1 MKKIISALT
10 NGIIKENP
18 VLILLLGMCSTLAT
32 STGVIN
38 ALGMGLS
45 TAFVLIFSNMFISLL
60 RNFIPNKIRIACYI
74 VIIAGFVAL
83 LEMFLKAYI
92 PSLSASLGIFIPLI
106 VANCIPLARAE
117 IFASKNNF
125 FLSTLD
131 GLGSGLGYTLALV
144 LLATVRE
151 ILGAGTFAGISL
163 FGNWFQPLTILLLP
177 PGGFISLGFLLAFFT
192 IIKRKMEV
200 KS

>member
-1 MKKIISALT
+1 MKKVVSVLT
-10 NGIIKENP
+10 DGIIRQNP

-45 TAFVLIFSNMFISLL
+45 TAFVLVFSNMFISFFRKL
-60 RNFIPNKIRIACYI
+60 IPEKVRIACYI

-83 LEMFLKAYI
+83 LDMFLKAYI

-117 IFASKNNF
+117 IFASKNQP
-125 FLSTLD
+125 FLSTVD
-131 GLGSGLGYTLALV
+131 GLAAGLGYTMALI
-144 LLATVRE
+144 LLATIRE

-163 FGNWFQPLTILLLP
+163 FGSWFQPLTIMLLP
-177 PGGFISLGFLLAFFT
+177 PGGFIALGFLLAFFALF
-192 IIKRKMEV
+192 KNKVGVE
-200 KS
+200 

>member
-1 MKKIISALT
+1 MNKTISIFA
-10 NGIIKENP
+10 NGIIKQNP

-45 TAFVLIFSNMFISLL
+45 TAFVLVFSNMFISLL
-60 RNFIPNKIRIACYI
+60 RNFIPDKVRIASYI

-83 LEMFLKAYI
+83 LDMFLKAYI

-117 IFASKNNF
+117 IFASKNNPF
-125 FLSTLD
+125 FSTMD
-131 GLGSGLGYTLALV
+131 GLASGLGYTLALV
-144 LLATVRE
+144 LLATIRE
-151 ILGAGTFAGISL
+151 ILGCGTFAGISL
-163 FGNWFQPLTILLLP
+163 FGSWFQPLTIMLLP
-177 PGGFISLGFLLAFFT
+177 PGGFIALGFLLAFFALF
-192 IIKRKMEV
+192 KNKV
-200 KS
+200 GAKL